1 MNVWK
6 YKIISRVE
14 QDISLVRL
22 VRFAH
27 SWDILANTLE
37 INFVF
42 PHAHVLYKLRFS
54 SQSLTLSVALRCF
67 IRFSGWIF
75 FKNKKKM
82 WRRMV
87 WNLRT
92 NKTPTPFY
100 TLRHRDNLFSTFP
113 KRRNSVKLR
122 LHTAISLGQIS
133 YRGELMWFNG
143 SPTKVHRRFLTN
155 AFCYLRTLYNMY
167 QDTKSARL
175 IAVCKRSFKMSTPM
189 GLF

>member
-6 YKIISRVE
+6 YKILSRVE

-87 WNLRT
+87 WNLRQT
-92 NKTPTPFY
+92 KRQRRSTHYVTEIICSQRSRNDVILLSCVY
-100 TLRHRDNLFSTFP
+100 TQRLVWGRFRILVNWCDLTVHPRKYSVVFLRMHFVTFVRCITCI
-113 KRRNSVKLR
+113 KIRNR
-122 LHTAISLGQIS
+122 
-133 YRGELMWFNG
+133 
-143 SPTKVHRRFLTN
+143 P
-155 AFCYLRTLYNMY
+155 
-167 QDTKSARL
+167 D
-175 IAVCKRSFKMSTPM
+175 
-189 GLF
+189 